1 MVRGFVPLAGLIINT
16 AVIIV
21 ATLFIYGEDLLLIF
35 SKALVF
41 SPGNIGNYIW
51 LSHFCLLLLSTEKDR
66 FYVSLLALKKAVQN
80 AESPSMYIRL
90 CCKLWDGLY

>member
-1 MVRGFVPLAGLIINT
+1 
-16 AVIIV
+16 V

-41 SPGNIGNYIW
+41 SPGNIGNYILVIPF
-51 LSHFCLLLLSTEKDR
+51 LSALLLLSTEKDR

-80 AESPSMYIRL
+80 
-90 CCKLWDGLY
+90 GLVPP

>member
-21 ATLFIYGEDLLLIF
+21 ATLLIYGEDLLLIF

-41 SPGNIGNYIW
+41 SPGNIGNYILAIPF
-51 LSHFCLLLLSTEKDR
+51 LSAFVVYRKR
-66 FYVSLLALKKAVQN
+66 
-80 AESPSMYIRL
+80 
-90 CCKLWDGLY
+90 

>member
-1 MVRGFVPLAGLIINT
+1 MVRGFVRLAGLIINT

-41 SPGNIGNYIW
+41 PPGNIGNYI
-51 LSHFCLLLLSTEKDR
+51 LVIPFLFAFVVYRKR
-66 FYVSLLALKKAVQN
+66 
-80 AESPSMYIRL
+80 
-90 CCKLWDGLY
+90 